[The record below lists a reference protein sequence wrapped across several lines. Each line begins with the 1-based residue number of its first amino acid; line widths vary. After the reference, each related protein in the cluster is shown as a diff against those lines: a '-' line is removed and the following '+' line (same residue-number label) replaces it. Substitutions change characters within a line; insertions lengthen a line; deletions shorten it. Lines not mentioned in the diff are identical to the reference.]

1 MNEQERKEL
10 VNYRINRAKDTLKE
24 VHIHIDNELWNTA
37 VNRLY
42 YACYY
47 AVSALLL
54 HHKIKAHTHGG
65 VRQMF
70 GLHFVKKGLISRDL
84 AKFFT
89 EIFDKRHI
97 SDYDD
102 FIDFSE
108 EEVTNLVPLAEQ
120 FIDEV
125 EKLLVD

>member
-37 VNRLY
+37 INRLY

-47 AVSALLL
+47 AISALLL
-54 HHKIKAHTHGG
+54 HYKIKAHTPGG

-89 EIFDKRHI
+89 EIFDKRHT
-97 SDYDD
+97 SDYND
-102 FIDFSE
+102 FIHFTEDE
-108 EEVTNLVPLAEQ
+108 ATNLLPLAEQ
-120 FIDEV
+120 FINEV